1 MSHISLKSI
10 EKIIMI
16 LLGNLLYSFAIA
28 FFILP
33 SGLITGGTT
42 GIALFVNYLTG
53 FDISLFV
60 LIFNIV
66 MFIVGFL
73 ILGKTFALSTVLS
86 SICYPFMLS
95 LGQRLNLL
103 MGDLTHDLILCT
115 VFGGLLIGIGIGIV
129 IRAGA
134 STGGMDIPP
143 LVLQKRFKIPVSVS
157 MYAFDVTILLS
168 QLLFRDREKILYG
181 IIMVMIYTM
190 ILDKMLMMGKKQV
203 QAKIISEKYEEIN
216 IAVQEQLDRGTTLFQ
231 IEGGHL
237 RKTSMAVVTV
247 VSGRELQKLNRIVMD
262 IDSEAFMVV
271 HQVGEVRGRGFTD
284 VKRHLEA
291 AGLKN

>member
-1 MSHISLKSI
+1 MGGTRKKVRGDYLIATFYYPFILNRLSVLVGDFIFTKDPMLCAI
-10 EKIIMI
+10 FAGIMI
-16 LLGNLLYSFAIA
+16 
-28 FFILP
+28 
-33 SGLITGGTT
+33 
-42 GIALFVNYLTG
+42 G
-53 FDISLFV
+53 FSL
-60 LIFNIV
+60 
-66 MFIVGFL
+66 
-73 ILGKTFALSTVLS
+73 
-86 SICYPFMLS
+86 
-95 LGQRLNLL
+95 
-103 MGDLTHDLILCT
+103 
-115 VFGGLLIGIGIGIV
+115 GIV
-129 IRAGA
+129 IRSGA

-143 LVLQKRFKIPVSVS
+143 LVLQKRFKFPVSVS
-157 MYAFDVTILLS
+157 MYVFDVAILLS

-181 IIMVMIYTM
+181 IIMVMVYTV

-203 QAKIISEKYEEIN
+203 QAKIISEKYAEIN

-237 RKTSMAVVTV
+237 RKPSMAVITV

-262 IDSEAFMVV
+262 TDSEAFMVV

>member
-1 MSHISLKSI
+1 
-10 EKIIMI
+10 MI

-143 LVLQKRFKIPVSVS
+143 LILKKLFHLPVSATLYV
-157 MYAFDVTILLS
+157 FDFSILILQMFFS
-168 QLLFRDREKILYG
+168 DIEESLYG
-181 IIMVMIYTM
+181 ILLVMIYTFV
-190 ILDKMLMMGKKQV
+190 LDKVLVIGTH
-203 QAKIISEKYEEIN
+203 QARADIVSSHYEEIRQA
-216 IAVQEQLDRGTTLFQ
+216 IFTRLDRGCTLLNATTGYLQ
-231 IEGGHL
+231 TDQPVL
-237 RKTSMAVVTV
+237 MTV
-247 VSGRELQKLNRIVMD
+247 VSRREMASLNQIVME
-262 IDSEAFMVV
+262 IDPHAFLIISDAN
-271 HQVGEVRGRGFTD
+271 EVKGSGFTST
-284 VKRHLEA
+284 KIHK
-291 AGLKN
+291 KNPNL

>member
-1 MSHISLKSI
+1 MSHINLKSI
-10 EKIIMI
+10 EKILMI

-115 VFGGLLIGIGIGIV
+115 VFGGLLIGMGIGIV

-143 LVLQKRFKIPVSVS
+143 LILKKLFHLPVSATLYV
-157 MYAFDVTILLS
+157 FDFSILILQMFFS
-168 QLLFRDREKILYG
+168 DIEESLYG
-181 IIMVMIYTM
+181 ILLVMIYTFV
-190 ILDKMLMMGKKQV
+190 LDKVLVIGTH
-203 QAKIISEKYEEIN
+203 QARADIVSSHYEEIRQA
-216 IAVQEQLDRGTTLFQ
+216 IFTRLDRGCTLLNATTGYLQ
-231 IEGGHL
+231 TDQPVL
-237 RKTSMAVVTV
+237 MTV
-247 VSGRELQKLNRIVMD
+247 VSRREMASLNQIVME
-262 IDSEAFMVV
+262 IDPHAFLIISDAN
-271 HQVGEVRGRGFTD
+271 EVKGSGFTST
-284 VKRHLEA
+284 KIHK
-291 AGLKN
+291 KNPNL

>member
-1 MSHISLKSI
+1 MSHINLKSI
-10 EKIIMI
+10 EKILMI

-115 VFGGLLIGIGIGIV
+115 VFGGLLIGMGIGIV

-143 LVLQKRFKIPVSVS
+143 LILKKLFHLPVSATLYV
-157 MYAFDVTILLS
+157 FDFSILILQMFFS
-168 QLLFRDREKILYG
+168 DIKESLYG
-181 IIMVMIYTM
+181 ILLVMIYTFV
-190 ILDKMLMMGKKQV
+190 LDKVLVIGTH
-203 QAKIISEKYEEIN
+203 QARADIVSSHYEEIRQA
-216 IAVQEQLDRGTTLFQ
+216 IFTRLDRGCTLLNATTGYLQ
-231 IEGGHL
+231 TDQPVL
-237 RKTSMAVVTV
+237 MTV
-247 VSGRELQKLNRIVMD
+247 VSRREMASLNQIVME
-262 IDSEAFMVV
+262 IDPHAFLIISDAN
-271 HQVGEVRGRGFTD
+271 EVKGSGFTST
-284 VKRHLEA
+284 KIHK
-291 AGLKN
+291 KNPNL